1 MILWLSLFNTKI
13 AHEVGYFCSTD
24 FISFASTR
32 KDVYKK
38 QIFVGGFFF
47 FVTSILPPQW
57 KSWHSFIDLQLSME
71 IYISYLY
78 VLHIH
83 ILISCITQTCRDVF
97 IYHKLPSS
105 DTGWELCGGSTALPK
120 RPWDHLVTSWSIK
133 PRHHNGLTTWAQ
145 PRGEGKEPSPAH

>member
-13 AHEVGYFCSTD
+13 AHEVGYFAALILSHLLVLEKM
-24 FISFASTR
+24 FTR
-32 KDVYKK
+32 SKFLWV
-38 QIFVGGFFF
+38 FFFF

-105 DTGWELCGGSTALPK
+105 NTGWELCGGSTALPK

-133 PRHHNGLTTWAQ
+133 PRHHNGLTTWVQ